1 MLLDNRNI
9 IVTGGAS
16 GIGRACCVGAAKEGA
31 NVAVADINR
40 AGAEQ
45 TAAMVREAGGQAIV
59 VEMDTRKAA
68 EAQRMAHE
76 TLDAFGT
83 IDGIICG
90 ALKLSPSK
98 LEDLSEEAWDTLM
111 DVGLKGYFFCAQA
124 AGRHMLE
131 RGTGSIVLISSVAA
145 VQAYPLAGAYSV
157 AKAGAVMLAKLIGVE
172 WGKRG
177 VRGNAVIAGQCHT
190 PMTDAMF
197 QDPEI
202 AAGRAAVV
210 PMNRVAL
217 PHEIADACL
226 FLLSDRAS
234 YINASAVT
242 VDGGQVESKMM
253 HTPGRNWGGK
263 KLEYKT

>member
-31 NVAVADINR
+31 NVAIADINR

-68 EAQRMAHE
+68 EAQRMAQE

-98 LEDLSEEAWDTLM
+98 LEDLSEEGW
-111 DVGLKGYFFCAQA
+111 
-124 AGRHMLE
+124 
-131 RGTGSIVLISSVAA
+131 
-145 VQAYPLAGAYSV
+145 
-157 AKAGAVMLAKLIGVE
+157 
-172 WGKRG
+172 
-177 VRGNAVIAGQCHT
+177 
-190 PMTDAMF
+190 
-197 QDPEI
+197 
-202 AAGRAAVV
+202 
-210 PMNRVAL
+210 
-217 PHEIADACL
+217 
-226 FLLSDRAS
+226 
-234 YINASAVT
+234 
-242 VDGGQVESKMM
+242 
-253 HTPGRNWGGK
+253 
-263 KLEYKT
+263 